1 MANNFMLP
9 RAKSSRAEALVK
21 ADGRIKKCQ
30 NTMVSKLE
38 YIQISTTFANRS
50 DAESVAKILAG
61 KKLSACVQISGP
73 VTSIYRWKGKIEKS
87 KEWLCVI
94 KTRRSLYKSM
104 EKAIKSVHPYELPEI
119 IATPI
124 IEGSKEY
131 LGWIQ
136 KEVLGK

>member
-1 MANNFMLP
+1 MLP
-9 RAKSSRAEALVK
+9 RAKRSRAETLAK
-21 ADGRIKKCQ
+21 ADGKGKKYQ
-30 NTMVSKLE
+30 IAMGSKPE
-38 YIQISTTFANRS
+38 YIQISTTLANRS
-50 DAESVAKILAG
+50 DAERVAKILAG

-94 KTRRSLYKSM
+94 KTRSTLYKSM

-119 IATPI
+119 IAVPI

-131 LGWIQ
+131 LDWIR
-136 KEVLGK
+136 KEVSEK